1 MLSNKSDSPHFA
13 DSYRFFPNNF
23 SNLAYPGGKSFNEK
37 LREMTKWNIIRV
49 IKKYWKIGITEE
61 GEEMGWRKD
70 STQSQDKVEAR
81 AVARAMEKLEKAED
95 R

>member
-1 MLSNKSDSPHFA
+1 
-13 DSYRFFPNNF
+13 
-23 SNLAYPGGKSFNEK
+23 
-37 LREMTKWNIIRV
+37 
-49 IKKYWKIGITEE
+49 
-61 GEEMGWRKD
+61 MGWRKD